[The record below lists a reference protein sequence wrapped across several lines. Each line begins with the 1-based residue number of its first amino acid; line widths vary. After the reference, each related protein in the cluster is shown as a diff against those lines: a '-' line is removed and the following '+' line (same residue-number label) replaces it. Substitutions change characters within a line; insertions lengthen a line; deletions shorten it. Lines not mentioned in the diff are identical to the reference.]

1 MSDKHFQ
8 GLFEHMMEGCAYC
21 RMIFE
26 DGQAVD
32 WIFLAVNEPFA
43 RLTGIGSANGK
54 CVSEL
59 IPGLRETDPELFEIY
74 SRVVLTGKPEK
85 FERYVKSLDMW
96 FSVSVYSP
104 AMEHFVAI
112 FNDVTQKRAHELE
125 IERLTFNL
133 KQRVAELE
141 AIFNTSPIGLAVAE
155 DAQGLHIRG
164 NRALEK
170 QLGLQP
176 GSELSLRGDR
186 PEYRVYCQGKEMP
199 VDELPM
205 QRAGR
210 GESVIGQIV
219 DVVRADGKE
228 VILYSSAAP
237 LIDVQGRPC
246 GAVGAFMDLTEQ
258 KLAEEEL
265 LNYKND
271 LEMLVEERTE
281 ELRRANEVLRSEV
294 EERKKAE
301 EGLRVSESRYRKL
314 HDSMMDAFAV
324 VDMAGWIQDCNSAYC
339 EMLGYSRME
348 LEKLT
353 YLDLT
358 PEQWHEFEAR
368 IVAEQVLPKGCSELY
383 EKEYRCKNGKVFPV
397 ELRTCLISDDAG
409 RPRQMFA
416 IVRDITERKRMEES
430 LRHASA
436 YNRGLIEASIDPLV
450 TIGHD
455 GRITDVNSATEKVTG
470 LLRHELI
477 GRDFSNFFTDPPR
490 AKAGY
495 LQVFRDGSVRDYELE
510 IRHVDGHLTP
520 VLYNAIVYR
529 GEKGE
534 VAGVFAAARDISN
547 RKSLEAQLRQAR
559 KMEAVGTL
567 TGGIA
572 HEFNNILTTIIGYA
586 SILKS
591 DLAESPKHLL
601 KLETLLLGADRAA
614 SLVRSLLSFS
624 KNQPCEKRCIDLNS
638 LLFLDDDVVGKLI
651 REDIRI
657 DISLHGSPLMVN
669 GDKVLVE
676 QVLLNLLNNARD
688 AMPKG
693 GIISIRTEETAIDQ
707 AFMDTNGFGKP
718 GRYALI
724 RFSDNGEGMDE
735 AVRQKIFD
743 PFFTTKDVGKGTG
756 LGLSVCY
763 GIIKQH
769 GGYIIC
775 ESRRGKGSQFRIYL
789 PLTEEMPKKGDTK
802 IEGSIGG
809 GGETILVAED
819 NEFLRE
825 MTRLL
830 LTRTGYNVILA
841 VDGREALE
849 KYKEHREEISLVI
862 LDVIMPFMNG
872 RDVYTEI
879 SRYDPSLKVI
889 FTSGYTSD
897 IMPEEEKMADEGFL
911 FIPKPF
917 APAKL
922 LGHVRELL
930 DS

>member
-1 MSDKHFQ
+1 
-8 GLFEHMMEGCAYC
+8 
-21 RMIFE
+21 MIFE
-26 DGQAVD
+26 DGKAVD
-32 WIFLAVNEPFA
+32 WVYLAVNEPFA
-43 RLTGIGSANGK
+43 KLTGLRNANGK
-54 CVSEL
+54 QVSEL
-59 IPGLRETDPELFEIY
+59 IPGLRESDPELFEIY
-74 SRVVLTGKPEK
+74 SRVALTGKPER
-85 FERYVKSLDMW
+85 FERRIRALDKW
-96 FSVSVYSP
+96 FSISVYSP
-104 AMEHFVAI
+104 SVEHFVAI
-112 FNDVTQKRAHELE
+112 LNDVTEKKERELE
-125 IERLTFNL
+125 IERLNHSL
-133 KQRVAELE
+133 QQRVAELE
-141 AIFNTSPIGLAVAE
+141 AIFGTSPIGLAVAE

-164 NRALEK
+164 NRTLENL
-170 QLGLQP
+170 LGLQP
-176 GSELSLRGDR
+176 GSELSLRGEKPGFR
-186 PEYRVYCQGKEMP
+186 SFHKGEEIP
-199 VDELPM
+199 VDDLPM
-205 QRAGR
+205 QRACR
-210 GESVIGQIV
+210 GESVAGQVV
-219 DVVRADGKE
+219 DAVRADGTE
-228 VILYSSAAP
+228 VILFSSAAP
-237 LIDVQGRPC
+237 LIDAKGKPC
-246 GAVGAFMDLTEQ
+246 GAVGAFMDITEQ
-258 KLAEEEL
+258 RRAEEEL
-265 LNYKND
+265 RNYQCE
-271 LEMLVEERTE
+271 LEMLVEERTG
-281 ELRRANEVLRSEV
+281 ELRRANEELRSEV
-294 EERKKAE
+294 EERKRAE
-301 EGLRVSESRYRKL
+301 EALRVSESRYRKL

-324 VDMAGWIQDCNSAYC
+324 VDMAGWFRDCNAAYC

-348 LEKLT
+348 LERLT
-353 YLDLT
+353 YVDLT
-358 PEQWHEFEAR
+358 PEKWHEFEAR
-368 IVAEQVLPKGCSELY
+368 IVAGQVLPKGCSEVY
-383 EKEYRCKNGKVFPV
+383 EKEYRRKNGTVFPV

-409 RPRQMFA
+409 RPRQMLA
-416 IVRDITERKRMEES
+416 IVRDITERKKMEDAIRLS
-430 LRHASA
+430 NA
-436 YNRGLIEASIDPLV
+436 YNRGLIEVSIDPLV

-470 LLRHELI
+470 VQRNELI
-477 GRDFSNFFTDPPR
+477 GRDFSDFFTDPPR

-495 LQVFRDGSVRDYELE
+495 QQVFRDGSVHDYELE
-510 IRHVDGHLTP
+510 IRHADGHLTP

-529 GEKGE
+529 DDKGE

-586 SILKS
+586 SILKL
-591 DLAESPKHLL
+591 DLAGSPEHLL

-624 KNQPCEKRCIDLNS
+624 RNQPCEKSCIDLNS
-638 LLFLDDDVVGKLI
+638 LIFLNDEVVGKLI

-669 GDKVLVE
+669 ADKVLVE

-693 GIISIRTEETAIDQ
+693 GMISIRTEETAIGQ
-707 AFMDTNGFGKP
+707 EFMDANGFGKP

-724 RFSDNGEGMDE
+724 RFSDSGEGMDE

-743 PFFTTKDVGKGTG
+743 PFFTTKEVGKGTG

-789 PLTEEMPKKGDTK
+789 PLTEALPKKGDTK
-802 IEGSIGG
+802 MEGSMAG

-841 VDGREALE
+841 VDGRDAVE
-849 KYKEHREEISLVI
+849 KYREHRDEISLVI

-872 RDVYTEI
+872 RDVYNEMY
-879 SRYDPSLKVI
+879 RYDPALKVI
-889 FTSGYTSD
+889 FTSGYTAD
-897 IMPEEEKMADEGFL
+897 IMSEEEKIAEEGFL
-911 FIPKPF
+911 FMSKPF
-917 APAKL
+917 VPAKL